1 MHYIF
6 EFDIMWGLTN
16 VFFGIIGLVSS
27 ISSNGTGVTLV
38 SKSSCDIC
46 RRIFKLGDEV
56 AVVAAVAVAAPA
68 LFLRGF
74 ILLIWRMSLVQS
86 CGIKKLV
93 KFINTKYH

>member
-1 MHYIF
+1 M
-6 EFDIMWGLTN
+6 GTN
-16 VFFGIIGLVSS
+16 QCFLFGIIGLVSS

-68 LFLRGF
+68 LFFAWIHFTNMENVIGAELRHQEIGQVYQHK
-74 ILLIWRMSLVQS
+74 ISLTP
-86 CGIKKLV
+86 I
-93 KFINTKYH
+93 FT